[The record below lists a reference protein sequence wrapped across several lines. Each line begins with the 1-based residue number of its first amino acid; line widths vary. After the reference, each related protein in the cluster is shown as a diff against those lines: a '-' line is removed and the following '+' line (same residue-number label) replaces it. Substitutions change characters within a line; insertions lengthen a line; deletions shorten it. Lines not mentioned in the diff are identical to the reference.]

1 MRRCPSTTSHAAR
14 HQPLRRHRHQARG
27 TEVLYVAG
35 RLLTRTEEA
44 AKKKRRSG
52 HNSRGAEALLSPT
65 RLEPPFRSGSPSGCG
80 AESHASATASPSFTR
95 LRRRERAAAGEAQD
109 SEQPLIGRECL
120 GDREC
125 STAAPPRYPPAA
137 PTSPPAGRSH
147 APDSI
152 RRLILL
158 KKVRPRHGVEP
169 VEPDDSPNGLS
180 LPPRVR
186 AGSSRPH
193 RTRHRVG
200 RRAHRRDV
208 QFSPRALR
216 SNRPQVPARLRSK
229 EVETGNRAEPGAYS
243 ISLTAGPFRY
253 STPCGIHSRSG
264 RWRGGAG
271 GASEGGSH
279 GLLPAASDVGRCPS
293 QRPCARRQSGFRP
306 WPCRLR
312 GA

>member
-169 VEPDDSPNGLS
+169 VEPDDSPN
-180 LPPRVR
+180 VETY
-186 AGSSRPH
+186 SSRLARCA
-193 RTRHRVG
+193 RTGLKCQRGSG
-200 RRAHRRDV
+200 RRKLKRV
-208 QFSPRALR
+208 T
-216 SNRPQVPARLRSK
+216 
-229 EVETGNRAEPGAYS
+229 E
-243 ISLTAGPFRY
+243 
-253 STPCGIHSRSG
+253 
-264 RWRGGAG
+264 
-271 GASEGGSH
+271 
-279 GLLPAASDVGRCPS
+279 PS
-293 QRPCARRQSGFRP
+293 QAHTPSR
-306 WPCRLR
+306 
-312 GA
+312 